1 MKITSRQTHNP
12 PARLP
17 VRTAWTGGRYS
28 GGEIEVIDIFGNLT
42 GAESLELQEYF
53 SRYSGKGKHFLI
65 INLKHVNEIDG
76 MGISVLEQ
84 LMKIGI
90 HVRLFNVSRHIRAVL
105 SMARKEDVFMIYNET
120 DCDKAVSLFESE
132 IREEKAMH
140 KSGADNRNYP
150 RVNTHIPA
158 EFKYHP
164 GHNGVISC
172 RANIINLS
180 EGGALA
186 DRITAVN
193 TTNGETITNP
203 DMSGQ
208 DFYDMKFKLNGNA
221 GLIETKGECVR
232 EFRKEDKLSAGLR
245 FKGLL
250 KKYKVRIIGYVHK
263 SI

>member
-12 PARLP
+12 NI
-17 VRTAWTGGRYS
+17 
-28 GGEIEVIDIFGNLT
+28 EIIDVFSELT
-42 GAESLELQEYF
+42 GNSALELQEYLR
-53 SRYSGKGKHFLI
+53 RYAGKGKRFLI
-65 INLKHVNEIDG
+65 INLKHVTEIDG

-84 LMKIGI
+84 LMKQGI
-90 HVRLFNVSRHIRAVL
+90 HVRLLNVSRHIRAIL
-105 SMARKEDVFMIYNET
+105 SMARKEDVFMLYHET

-158 EFKYHP
+158 EFKYHT

-180 EGGALA
+180 EGGAHA

-221 GLIETKGECVR
+221 GLIEAKGECVR
-232 EFRKEDKLSAGLR
+232 EFRKDDKLSVGLR

-250 KKYKVRIIGYVHK
+250 NKYKVRIIDYVHK

>member
-1 MKITSRQTHNP
+1 MRITSRQSHNP
-12 PARLP
+12 DIEIIDVFTEL
-17 VRTAWTGGRYS
+17 TGGQALGFQAYLRRYS
-28 GGEIEVIDIFGNLT
+28 
-42 GAESLELQEYF
+42 S
-53 SRYSGKGKHFLI
+53 KHYLL
-65 INLKHVNEIDG
+65 INLKHINKIDSL
-76 MGISVLEQ
+76 GIGALEHF
-84 LMKIGI
+84 IEEGG
-90 HVRLFNVSRHIRAVL
+90 HVRLLNVSRHIRAML
-105 SMARKEDVFMIYNET
+105 SMARKEDVFKIYSGI
-120 DCDKAVSLFESE
+120 DIDKAVSQFESE

-140 KSGADNRNYP
+140 ESGADNRNYP

-180 EGGALA
+180 EGGALV

-221 GLIETKGECVR
+221 GLIEAKGECVR

-250 KKYKVRIIGYVHK
+250 KKYKVRIISYVHK